1 MGQLR
6 KHSPHNSFWKKI
18 PINEEDSMES
28 RDDRPNKEMMSKVII
43 PEMTAAQ
50 KSVLGV
56 SILFLLVFCYMV
68 VRTLLAHVI
77 TLPGL
82 PGGPYG
88 KMLPS
93 VAFAFLFFSYMR
105 GWKSTA
111 FLFFLMLVVAWS
123 VEECS
128 IHTGFPFGHYYYSDM
143 LGFKLDVAPV
153 TLGPNYFWMFMFP
166 TYFISNLIVNGS
178 LFESNRTIGQLV
190 FTSFIASIL
199 VAGID
204 MVVDPLDATKLSEW
218 VWTKNNHTG
227 YYGIPYINYLGYL
240 IVITPTFL
248 IFRLFEKSVNAKP
261 LGPLNICIAAIPL
274 FFYFLELILY
284 GSSAPSGVFLVGCF
298 TIGLPLL
305 LAIDKLL
312 KSHGPRSCKPG
323 QSQ

>member
-1 MGQLR
+1 
-6 KHSPHNSFWKKI
+6 
-18 PINEEDSMES
+18 MES
-28 RDDRPNKEMMSKVII
+28 REDGLDSELISQLVIR
-43 PEMTAAQ
+43 EMTPAQ

-68 VRTLLAHVI
+68 ARTLLTHVI

-88 KMLPS
+88 KMFPN

-178 LFESNRTIGQLV
+178 LFESNRTIGRLL

-204 MVVDPLDATKLSEW
+204 MVVDPLDATELSEW
-218 VWTKNNHTG
+218 VWTKKQPHGILRHTI
-227 YYGIPYINYLGYL
+227 Y
-240 IVITPTFL
+240 
-248 IFRLFEKSVNAKP
+248 
-261 LGPLNICIAAIPL
+261 
-274 FFYFLELILY
+274 
-284 GSSAPSGVFLVGCF
+284 
-298 TIGLPLL
+298 
-305 LAIDKLL
+305 
-312 KSHGPRSCKPG
+312 
-323 QSQ
+323 